1 MKTNQ
6 SGNVLFLILIAVA
19 LFAAL
24 SYAVTQS
31 RSGGGDAQREIALVD
46 SAVIMN
52 AAANVQL
59 AVQRMLARGVEFHEL
74 SFEDVEGQCFDG
86 GANPIETCVFAPEG
100 GGISMPRINGILIQY
115 GGGDGTTEV
124 EGIGTTTH
132 TLSSSETMMFFLGI
146 SESICGRIN
155 ERLGIESIPIF
166 RSPAYS
172 SDLQGSDPL
181 VIGTSLQ
188 AAISGTQN
196 LVGQPQGCY
205 FEQDDGVY
213 VYYHVLIER

>member
-1 MKTNQ
+1 MK
-6 SGNVLFLILIAVA
+6 
-19 LFAAL
+19 
-24 SYAVTQS
+24 
-31 RSGGGDAQREIALVD
+31 
-46 SAVIMN
+46 
-52 AAANVQL
+52 
-59 AVQRMLARGVEFHEL
+59 
-74 SFEDVEGQCFDG
+74 

-115 GGGDGTTEV
+115 SGGEGTTEV
-124 EGIGTTTH
+124 EGIGTTTN

-172 SDLQGSDPL
+172 SDLQGDDPL
-181 VIGTSLQ
+181 IIGGSQ
-188 AAISGTQN
+188 ASISGTQN
-196 LVGQPQGCY
+196 LVGQRQGCY